1 MTFRDLLWIGL
12 VASLLALHFDRMAK
26 REAVEKQMAMDLAWC
41 MTNFATAQAVCA
53 DSILTATWA
62 LQQKQPSPV
71 RRAVVK
77 KIQRL
82 TKRA

>member
-1 MTFRDLLWIGL
+1 MTFRDLLWIAL
-12 VASLLALHFDRMAK
+12 VGSLLGLHFDRMAK
-26 REAVEKQMAMDLAWC
+26 REAIEKQMSLDLAWC
-41 MTNFATAQAVCA
+41 MTNFATAQAVCE
-53 DSILTATWA
+53 DTIKTAEWA
-62 LQQKQPSPV
+62 LEKQPAPV